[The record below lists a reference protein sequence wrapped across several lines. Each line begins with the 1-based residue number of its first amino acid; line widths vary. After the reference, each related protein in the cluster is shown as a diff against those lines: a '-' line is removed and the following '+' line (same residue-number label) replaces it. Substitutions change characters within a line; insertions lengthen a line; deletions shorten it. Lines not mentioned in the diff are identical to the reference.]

1 MDHMIY
7 TAMTGARQSMRSQTI
22 AAHNIA
28 NAGTTGF
35 RELREAVGSEAVAG
49 PGLGTR
55 VNPVARPDVWNP
67 TAGTMM
73 QTGRDLDVA
82 VQGEG
87 WIAVQDADGK
97 EAYTRAGNLRIN
109 ANGLLETAS
118 GQLVK
123 GSGGPVSIPP
133 YEELY
138 IGNDGQISIVP
149 QGQGPE
155 GLAVVDRLK
164 LVDPPREE
172 LVQTGNGLFRKA
184 DGSDAAA
191 DATVQ
196 VASGQLESSNVNAA
210 AALVEMIQ
218 LSRTYEMQVRAMDTA
233 DENSAAAARLMR
245 PGG

>member
-1 MDHMIY
+1 
-7 TAMTGARQSMRSQTI
+7 MRSQTI

-28 NAGTTGF
+28 NTGTTGF
-35 RELREAVGSEAVAG
+35 RELREAVGSEAVPG
-49 PGLGTR
+49 PGMGTR

-82 VQGEG
+82 VQGDG

-109 ANGLLETAS
+109 ASGLLETAS

-164 LVDPPREE
+164 LVNPPREE
-172 LVQTGNGLFRKA
+172 LVQAGNGLFRKV
-184 DGSDAAA
+184 DGNDAAA
-191 DATVQ
+191 DAAVQ

-218 LSRTYEMQVRAMDTA
+218 LSRTYEMQVRAMHTA
-233 DENSAAAARLMR
+233 DENAAAASRLMR

>member
-7 TAMTGARQSMRSQTI
+7 TAMTGARQSLRGQTI
-22 AAHNIA
+22 AAHNVA
-28 NAGTTGF
+28 NASTTGF
-35 RELREAVGSEAVAG
+35 RELREAVGSAAVPG

-55 VNPVARPDVWNP
+55 VNPVALPDVWNP

-73 QTGRDLDVA
+73 QTGRELDVA

-87 WIAVQDADGK
+87 WLAVQDADGA

-109 ANGLLETAS
+109 ASGLLETAS
-118 GQLVK
+118 GQLVR
-123 GSGGPVSIPP
+123 GSGGPISIPP
-133 YEELY
+133 FEELY

-155 GLAVVDRLK
+155 GIAVVDRLK
-164 LVDPPREE
+164 LVNPPREE
-172 LVQTGNGLFRKA
+172 LVPSGNGLFRKV
-184 DGSDAAA
+184 DGGEAAA
-191 DATVQ
+191 DAAVR

-218 LSRTYEMQVRAMDTA
+218 LSRSYEMQVRAMHTA
-233 DENSAAAARLMR
+233 DENAAAAARLMR